1 LKPTFGLTFSHWQR
15 NCFKNKLDPKLMAV
29 LVTFSLL
36 WQNTWEKQL
45 TEKKVYFDSSFRDFS
60 PWSLFSGLC

>member
-36 WQNTWEKQL
+36 W
-45 TEKKVYFDSSFRDFS
+45 
-60 PWSLFSGLC
+60 